1 MTYVIWQLALVF
13 GSVFGNPTNTEP
25 NGASLRLK
33 AVVNHQ
39 PRKYMTIKPIISN
52 PALSAPLVPA
62 FKVSRKHSRKFIL
75 AAAIVSLLASVTMAA
90 YGQTTQIWTGGDGT
104 GTAIGAITN
113 WLSGASPNSGNG
125 DICQWDST
133 VPGNLF
139 LTATSPNGNFNNG
152 TPGVNFYIAAG
163 HTGSWNLRSL
173 ITAGSAN
180 IALNATTIDSGAG
193 AFSLGDNSAN
203 VLNIIERPSS
213 SGSPIPIHTNLNN
226 SANAATIWPNVRY
239 QSGGGNPHSLQFD
252 GTGDWIVNNALNA
265 ANAGNNNNFIRKFGS
280 GNMFWNPNNIAATAG
295 LNGIGSPIDIEGGR
309 LMLTATATELGTQR
323 VTNNAIFEYGAAG
336 SQTWSG
342 PFDGAGN
349 LVVSAGTLT
358 LSSSQSDWTGNIVLT
373 NGGVLVVGGAQ
384 NVGGTGPLGIN
395 RTIFFNGGT
404 LQFSVANTFD
414 YSPNFSTAAGQAYSI
429 NSGGQNVTLTNALTS
444 SGGTLTKLGSGTL
457 ILTGANT
464 YGGTT
469 AVGAGKLILQ
479 GTVGTG
485 AIIVSNSTVLDVN
498 QGGTQIAPSSLTVGT
513 SSSAT
518 LEFNNV
524 TSTTTAAIAVSG
536 AVTTGGP
543 ITVNVNSG
551 SFAIGQMYP
560 LLSWGS
566 GPAPAVTLGTLTGA
580 GGSLV
585 TNGNTIKLNITSLAF
600 VWSGLNN
607 NNWDLTTANNW
618 KVNGVSQIFANGGTA
633 LFDDTITTADTN
645 VVLNATVLPASTTV
659 NSSTKPYN
667 ITSSAVGL
675 IGGSGSL
682 TKNGSSTL
690 TLAGGVNTY
699 SGATIISGGILSV
712 GTLANGGT
720 ASDIGLAGSSAANLV
735 LNGGTLQLNATVGA
749 AASDRLF
756 TLGTANGAIDDE
768 SGNSLTLSNP
778 GAIVLNG
785 AGARTLTLS
794 GNGTDELDATIG
806 DNGGATSLA
815 KGGSGTWILAG
826 NNANSG
832 TVTIA
837 AGTLQVGNGGASGS
851 LGSGN
856 VTDNGTLHFNTT
868 STLTNGTILGTGA
881 VTVDGGGKVILPG
894 NNNYSGVTTIN
905 TGTLQI
911 GNGGA
916 SGNMNNAASVVD
928 NDTFIFNSTSTLT
941 LNPAIS
947 GSGNV
952 IVRKGTLQA
961 IGNNT
966 YAGWTE
972 IDAGATFQ
980 ACSGPVG
987 GLASS
992 AITNNGTLLMVRQDN
1007 GVFIINAD
1015 IVGSGLV
1022 MKACNNGNN
1031 GDVTLLGNNTYTGGT
1046 YIIGGSIIFGD
1057 NSTPGAGAF
1066 VGNVFLTND
1075 YPHNQ
1080 FGGAPNDFVP
1090 ATLVLNRPDNFTL
1103 PGNIVGQGFVTLSGS
1118 GTVTLTGNN
1127 TYYNLGTG
1135 SPTTIN
1141 AGVLQ
1146 VGNGGTSGTLGAGN
1160 ITDNSE
1166 LDFNL
1171 ASSYTCTNLIS
1182 GSGNLV
1188 QLGSGTTIL
1197 TGANTYSGST
1207 TVSNGLLVL
1216 NESSVNG
1223 DLDLNGGL
1231 LAAGAIGSVS
1241 NLVVGGSLNINAGGL
1256 VATLNKSLSP
1266 SNTIFTVNGSIT
1278 STGGTL
1284 VLTNFGPTL
1293 AVGDKFT
1300 LFSQPLTGTALTIKS
1315 TGFTVADNLATDG
1328 SVTVTSV
1335 VLPTSVPITST
1346 YSGGVLSLSWP
1357 AGSGLHLQAQTNS
1370 LANGL
1375 SNNWVNVGG
1384 VTGNSYSTT
1393 PNPAKGAV
1401 FYRLAQ

>member
-1 MTYVIWQLALVF
+1 M
-13 GSVFGNPTNTEP
+13 N
-25 NGASLRLK
+25 
-33 AVVNHQ
+33 
-39 PRKYMTIKPIISN
+39 PIISN
-52 PALSAPLVPA
+52 PALPVPPA
-62 FKVSRKHSRKFIL
+62 TACKASGKQTLLHLTLKMAVAIAAMTV
-75 AAAIVSLLASVTMAA
+75 AAATGA

-104 GTAIGAITN
+104 GTAIGAATN
-113 WLSGASPNSGNG
+113 WLSGASPNSANG

-139 LTATSPNGNFNNG
+139 LTAASPNGNFNNG
-152 TPGVNFYIAAG
+152 TPGVSFYIAAG

-173 ITAGSAN
+173 ISGGSAN
-180 IALNATTIDSGAG
+180 IALNATTIDNGAG
-193 AFSLGDNSAN
+193 ACSLGDGSAN
-203 VLNIIERPSS
+203 VLNIILRPSS
-213 SGSPIPIHTNLNN
+213 SGNPIPVHTNLNN
-226 SANAATIWPNVRY
+226 SANAATINPNVRY
-239 QSGGGNPHSLQFD
+239 QSGGGNPHAIQID
-252 GTGDWIVNNALNA
+252 GTGDWIVNNALNC
-265 ANAGNNNNFIRKFGS
+265 ANAGNNNVFLIKRGS
-280 GNMFWNPNNIAATAG
+280 GNMFWNPNSIAGAAG
-295 LNGIGSPIDIEGGR
+295 VNGIGSPIDIEGGR
-309 LMLTATATELGTQR
+309 LVLTGTASELGTQR
-323 VTNNAIFEYGAAG
+323 VTNNATFQYGAAAA
-336 SQTWSG
+336 QTWSG
-342 PFDGAGN
+342 PFDGTGQ

-358 LSSSQSDWTGNIVLT
+358 LSSSQSDWTGSIVLT
-373 NGGVLVVGGAQ
+373 NGGVLVVNGTQ
-384 NVGGTGPLGIN
+384 NAGGTGPLGIN
-395 RTIFFNGGT
+395 STIFFNGGT

-429 NSGGQNVTLTNALTS
+429 NTGGQNVTFTNALTS
-444 SGGTLTKLGSGTL
+444 SGGALTKLGSGTL
-457 ILTGANT
+457 ILAGANT
-464 YGGTT
+464 YSGTT
-469 AVGAGKLILQ
+469 AVGAGKLVLQ
-479 GTVGTG
+479 GTAGTG

-524 TSTTTAAIAVSG
+524 TSTTTAAVAVSG
-536 AVTTGGP
+536 AVTAGGP
-543 ITVNVNSG
+543 ITINVNSG
-551 SFAIGQMYP
+551 AFTIGQMYP
-560 LLSWGS
+560 LISWGS
-566 GPAPAVTLGTLTGA
+566 GAAPAVTLGTLTGA

-645 VVLNATVLPASTTV
+645 IVLNATVLPASTTV

-667 ITSSAVGL
+667 ITSSGAGY
-675 IGGSGSL
+675 IGGSGGL
-682 TKNGSSTL
+682 TKNGSSIL

-699 SGATIISGGILSV
+699 TGPTIISGGTLSI
-712 GTLANGGT
+712 GTLANGGIT
-720 ASDIGLAGSSAANLV
+720 SDIGSAGNGAANLV

-768 SGNSLTLSNP
+768 SGSSLTLNNP
-778 GAIVLNG
+778 GLIVMNG
-785 AGARTLTLS
+785 AGARTLTLM
-794 GNGTDELDATIG
+794 GNGSDELDATIG
-806 DNGGATSLA
+806 DNGGATALD
-815 KGGSGTWILAG
+815 KGGSGTWVLTG
-826 NNANSG
+826 NNTNSG

-851 LGSGN
+851 VGSGN
-856 VTDNGTLHFNTT
+856 IIDNGTLDFNTT
-868 STLTNGTILGTGA
+868 STLTNGTIIGTGA
-881 VTVDGGGKVILPG
+881 VTVDGGATVILPG
-894 NNNYSGVTTIN
+894 NNNYSGATTIN
-905 TGTLQI
+905 SGTLQI

-916 SGNMNNAASVVD
+916 SGTLNNGAAVVD
-928 NDTFIFNSTSTLT
+928 NGTLIYNSTSTAS
-941 LNPAIS
+941 LNGQFGAGIT
-947 GSGNV
+947 GGGNV

-961 IGNNT
+961 IGNNSYT
-966 YAGWTE
+966 GWTE
-972 IDAGATFQ
+972 IDPGATLQ

-987 GLASS
+987 ALASS
-992 AITNNGTLLMVRQDN
+992 AVTNNGSLLLVRQDN
-1007 GVFIINAD
+1007 GVFIIHAD
-1015 IVGSGLV
+1015 IVGSGSV
-1022 MKACNNGNN
+1022 TKACNNGNN

-1080 FGGAPNDFVP
+1080 FGTAPNDFVP

-1103 PGNIVGQGFVTLSGS
+1103 PGNIVGQGFVTLTGS

-1135 SPTTIN
+1135 APTTIS

-1146 VGNGGTSGTLGAGN
+1146 VGNGGTSGTLGAGT

-1182 GSGNLV
+1182 GSGSLV

-1197 TGANTYSGST
+1197 TGANTYTGST

-1216 NESSVNG
+1216 DESSVGG
-1223 DLDLNGGL
+1223 DLDLDGGL
-1231 LAAGAIGSVS
+1231 LSAGMVGSVS
-1241 NLVVGGSLNINAGGL
+1241 NLVVGGSLDINAGGL

-1266 SNTIFTVNGSIT
+1266 SNTTFTVNGSIT

-1284 VLTNFGPTL
+1284 VLTNFGPNL

-1300 LFSQPLTGTALTIKS
+1300 LFSQPLSGSALTIKS
-1315 TGFTVADNLATDG
+1315 TGFSVANNLAMDG

-1335 VLPTSVPITST
+1335 VSPTSVPITAT

-1370 LANGL
+1370 LAVGL
-1375 SNNWVNVGG
+1375 SNNWVDVGG

-1393 PNPAKGAV
+1393 PNPAKGSV